1 MHTST
6 DENYT
11 VVAGE
16 DLPAGV
22 FTSIPITDMRNI
34 ILQESKFIT
43 SSHLTK
49 SHKVMGQVLSVW
61 FSSQLASELGFPFL
75 TFSHIKG
82 SKGDKSLESVFN
94 SNLSLSLAFSPKI
107 LKEDPLD
114 LGNKSLNSKSNC
126 NSIKEISCSSSKLKS
141 NVEESS
147 NGNRHALSAFKPVSS
162 NSYKNNNFYR
172 EFKAFRPQ
180 FRSDFHS
187 HSLNTNIFPFLS
199 SCTPVP
205 LLPSLTKDPSPTIL
219 SSTANPEVADWQR
232 LYRNSSLSTTI
243 NSKLIDTSKT
253 SILNSI
259 PSTSASDPCAE
270 VETLVSNLGRGKGGH
285 LCLYCGKVYSRKYGL
300 KIHIRTHTGYK
311 PLKCRICFRPFGD
324 PSNLNKHV
332 RLHAQGGTPYGC
344 ELCGKVS

>member
-1 MHTST
+1 MERGIRLGAS
-6 DENYT
+6 
-11 VVAGE
+11 
-16 DLPAGV
+16 GV
-22 FTSIPITDMRNI
+22 SRRVTA
-34 ILQESKFIT
+34 
-43 SSHLTK
+43 SSNSCVGDNLGLFGIYK
-49 SHKVMGQVLSVW
+49 CS
-61 FSSQLASELGFPFL
+61 LANGYG
-75 TFSHIKG
+75 TG

-114 LGNKSLNSKSNC
+114 LGSKSLKSKSND

-141 NVEESS
+141 NVDESS

-162 NSYKNNNFYR
+162 NSYKNNNLYR

-205 LLPSLTKDPSPTIL
+205 LLPSLTKDPSPTIM
-219 SSTANPEVADWQR
+219 SSTSNPEIADWQR

-332 RLHAQGGTPYGC
+332 RLHAQGRISKDEILKDTCVQDSSVTVGTP
-344 ELCGKVS
+344 